1 VSVLRC
7 HCNGR
12 LLHKSACR
20 SAHCKYSR
28 LACNVGLWK
37 QLSGPKSPAAKAHAL
52 APKQAMSGCA
62 EYDRLSSQLDEILKK
77 LVDTTTLQLEIFRS
91 RKPGDF
97 MRVDK
102 ELELLVGEKERS
114 IGAIRQHAD
123 EHKCQAALSEAV

>member
-1 VSVLRC
+1 
-7 HCNGR
+7 
-12 LLHKSACR
+12 
-20 SAHCKYSR
+20 
-28 LACNVGLWK
+28 LACVGLGK
-37 QLSGPKSPAAKAHAL
+37 QLSGPKSRAAKAY
-52 APKQAMSGCA
+52 APSPQQAMSRCP
-62 EYDRLSSQLDEILKK
+62 EYDQLSSKLDDILKK
-77 LVDTTTLQLEIFRS
+77 LADTTTLQLEIFRS

>member
-1 VSVLRC
+1 MSRC
-7 HCNGR
+7 
-12 LLHKSACR
+12 
-20 SAHCKYSR
+20 
-28 LACNVGLWK
+28 
-37 QLSGPKSPAAKAHAL
+37 P
-52 APKQAMSGCA
+52 

-102 ELELLVGEKERS
+102 ELELLVGEKERRV
-114 IGAIRQHAD
+114 GAMRQHAH